1 MLGGLSSLSAR
12 LRFGSALASTATCK
26 QLRRPVFALE
36 IYRASAPQLPH
47 LVPPLSKPKSCHGR
61 IGNGVGRPVSTCST
75 SQKAAFE
82 HSSLL
87 PPGLYLVGTPIG
99 NLEDLSVRALKV
111 LQTATVILAEDTR
124 HSRKLLNHYNIDAHL
139 HSFHQHNENSK
150 QDRVRAI
157 CNTSPGFA
165 FECCSHERQCHG
177 RHIEALHM
185 LPGTGPIVTRILC
198 GIDQ

>member
-12 LRFGSALASTATCK
+12 LRFGSALASTSTCRH
-26 QLRRPVFALE
+26 LRRPAFAHGS
-36 IYRASAPQLPH
+36 YRTSAPQLPH
-47 LVPPLSKPKSCHGR
+47 LVPPLLQPRPRHAR
-61 IGNGVGRPVSTCST
+61 IDNGVGRPVSTYST

-111 LQTATVILAEDTR
+111 LQTATIILAEDTR

-157 CNTSPGFA
+157 CQTSPGFA
-165 FECCSHERQCHG
+165 FDCCIHEPRCHG
-177 RHIEALHM
+177 SYM
-185 LPGTGPIVTRILC
+185 LKFCTC
-198 GIDQ
+198 F